1 MTSST
6 RLPTVWPTRPMS
18 HPVMTWLGGGPAG
31 ETGGGRRA
39 AGAAK
44 TLPRAPRVQDAS
56 KTLPVRQITPTYWA
70 TTVWPLLTT
79 GPAPLIRGLV
89 TSVVGGVPVVGILT
103 TGALPVVAVTV
114 GSVPP
119 PSETWVPD
127 AEAFAP
133 NFVIMS
139 TTKTSV
145 SVPLTPAWELPALP

>member
-1 MTSST
+1 MSTTKTSVSVPLIPAWVLPVFPQPSAGVMT
-6 RLPTVWPTRPMS
+6 RLGVAPMVK
-18 HPVMTWLGGGPAG
+18 PKG
-31 ETGGGRRA
+31 
-39 AGAAK
+39 
-44 TLPRAPRVQDAS
+44 APRVQDAS

-145 SVPLTPAWELPALP
+145 SVPLTPAWEFPALP

>member
-18 HPVMTWLGGGPAG
+18 HPVMTWLGGAARG
-31 ETGGGRRA
+31 ETKRGPRGRRGTQSPPA
-39 AGAAK
+39 
-44 TLPRAPRVQDAS
+44 
-56 KTLPVRQITPTYWA
+56 RQITPTYWA

-119 PSETWVPD
+119 PSETWVPEP
-127 AEAFAP
+127 EAFAP
-133 NFVIMS
+133 N
-139 TTKTSV
+139 
-145 SVPLTPAWELPALP
+145 